1 MSNKQSFLWDR
12 ILEVSSTLKESKDAL
27 EKWEKQMLLK
37 VLLRQLKDDMS
48 DAAFKNLLTE
58 NRAKLATS

>member
-1 MSNKQSFLWDR
+1 MSQKQSFLWER
-12 ILEVSSTLKESKDAL
+12 ILEVSSALKGTKDAL

-48 DAAFKNLLTE
+48 EMEFKKLLSK
-58 NRAKLATS
+58 NRSKLVSH

>member
-12 ILEVSSTLKESKDAL
+12 ILEVSSALQESKDAL

-37 VLLRQLKDDMS
+37 VLLKQLKDGMGDS
-48 DAAFKNLLTE
+48 DFKNLVIL
-58 NRAKLATS
+58 NRSKLVSL

>member
-12 ILEVSSTLKESKDAL
+12 ILEVSSALQESKDAL

-37 VLLRQLKDDMS
+37 VLLKQLKDDMEDS
-48 DAAFKNLLTE
+48 DFKNLVIL
-58 NRAKLATS
+58 NRSKLASL

>member
-12 ILEVSSTLKESKDAL
+12 ILEVSSALQESKDAL

-37 VLLRQLKDDMS
+37 VLLKQLKDEMEDS
-48 DAAFKNLLTE
+48 DFKNLVIL
-58 NRAKLATS
+58 NRSKLASL

>member
-1 MSNKQSFLWDR
+1 MSIKQSFLWDR
-12 ILEVSSTLKESKDAL
+12 ILELSSALKDSKDAL

-48 DAAFKNLLTE
+48 DVAFKNLLTE

>member
-1 MSNKQSFLWDR
+1 MSQKQSFLWER
-12 ILEVSSTLKESKDAL
+12 ILEVSSTLKGTKDAL

-48 DAAFKNLLTE
+48 EMEFKKLLSK
-58 NRAKLATS
+58 NRSKLVSH

>member
-12 ILEVSSTLKESKDAL
+12 ILEVSSALKESKDAL

-37 VLLRQLKDDMS
+37 VLLKQLKDDMEDS
-48 DAAFKNLLTE
+48 DFKNLVIL
-58 NRAKLATS
+58 NRSKLASL

>member
-1 MSNKQSFLWDR
+1 MSSKQSFLWDR
-12 ILEVSSTLKESKDAL
+12 ILELSTALKESKDAL

-48 DAAFKNLLTE
+48 DSDFKNLVIK
-58 NRAKLATS
+58 NRGKLATS

>member
-48 DAAFKNLLTE
+48 DVAFKNLLTE

>member
-12 ILEVSSTLKESKDAL
+12 ILEVSSALQESKDAL

-37 VLLRQLKDDMS
+37 VLLKQLKDDMEDS
-48 DAAFKNLLTE
+48 DFKNLVIS
-58 NRAKLATS
+58 NRSKLASL

>member
-12 ILEVSSTLKESKDAL
+12 ILELSSALKDSKDAL

-48 DAAFKNLLTE
+48 DVAFKNLLTE
-58 NRAKLATS
+58 NRAKLTTS

>member
-12 ILEVSSTLKESKDAL
+12 ILEVSSALQESKDAL

-37 VLLRQLKDDMS
+37 VLLKQLKDDMEDS
-48 DAAFKNLLTE
+48 DFKNLVILNRSKLTS
-58 NRAKLATS
+58 L

>member
-1 MSNKQSFLWDR
+1 MSQKQLFLWNR
-12 ILEVSSTLKESKDAL
+12 ILEVSSALKESKDAL

-48 DAAFKNLLTE
+48 ENDFK
-58 NRAKLATS
+58 KLIYKHKKKLVTQ

>member
-12 ILEVSSTLKESKDAL
+12 ILELSSALKDSKDAL

-48 DAAFKNLLTE
+48 DVAFKNLLTE

>member
-1 MSNKQSFLWDR
+1 MSQKQLFLWNR
-12 ILEVSSTLKESKDAL
+12 ILEVSSALKESKDAL

-48 DAAFKNLLTE
+48 ENDFK
-58 NRAKLATS
+58 KLIYKHKRKLVTQ

>member
-12 ILEVSSTLKESKDAL
+12 ILELSLTLKESKDAL

-48 DAAFKNLLTE
+48 DVAFKNLLTE
-58 NRAKLATS
+58 NRAKLTTS

>member
-12 ILEVSSTLKESKDAL
+12 ILEVSSALQESKDAL

-37 VLLRQLKDDMS
+37 VLLKQLKDDMEDS
-48 DAAFKNLLTE
+48 DFKNLVIL
-58 NRAKLATS
+58 NRKKLATH

>member
-1 MSNKQSFLWDR
+1 MSQKQSFLWER
-12 ILEVSSTLKESKDAL
+12 ILEVSSALKGSKDAL

-48 DAAFKNLLTE
+48 EMEFKKLLSK
-58 NRAKLATS
+58 NRSKLVSH

>member
-1 MSNKQSFLWDR
+1 MSIKQSFLWDR
-12 ILEVSSTLKESKDAL
+12 ILEVSSALKESKDAL

-48 DAAFKNLLTE
+48 DVAFKNLLTK